1 MGFNSTGTDITKGMF
16 LSLSANVTIL
26 VIVAAANA
34 RLEYLAKHAAEI
46 ALRLAALPVNGLHS
60 DGVAIN
66 AVEYLA
72 LQVLKEVAA
81 IRAEKRLP
89 DGEQRGEWP
98 STPDTGARH

>member
-1 MGFNSTGTDITKGMF
+1 
-16 LSLSANVTIL
+16 
-26 VIVAAANA
+26 
-34 RLEYLAKHAAEI
+34 
-46 ALRLAALPVNGLHS
+46 LPVNGLHS

>member
-1 MGFNSTGTDITKGMF
+1 MF
-16 LSLSANVTIL
+16 LSDSANVTIL
-26 VIVAAANA
+26 FIVAANA